1 VADLADDCQP
11 SHALLTPRD
20 HVVAR
25 PAVSVDWHTGIRF
38 GRNRRH
44 PDLGLR
50 VWAMGGAPQRDW
62 ATTSCLGRFGPTRR
76 QCFAPLSARSRTA
89 AGLAPSSVARSKQG
103 RAARR
108 VGTRTPGTSAA
119 ALRPHPFWRSGGGS
133 VPPASS
139 RCSSACEQ
147 VHAGS
152 PDVRG
157 SVRRAAT
164 SAACC
169 CSGTAL
175 TTPPGHR
182 RTSAALAS
190 LCTLRVFVGERLAV
204 ARGTMTRSA
213 NERVRQSSSARPSTR
228 SATASRVA
236 RPAEPSVHQGL
247 LSRGRDARRP

>member
-103 RAARR
+103 RPLAGLALVLRAPAPRRSARIPSGEAEAVLCRRRPHAARPR
-108 VGTRTPGTSAA
+108 ASRSMPVHPMCGARSGEPRLLLPVVAA
-119 ALRPHPFWRSGGGS
+119 ARH
-133 VPPASS
+133 
-139 RCSSACEQ
+139 
-147 VHAGS
+147 
-152 PDVRG
+152 
-157 SVRRAAT
+157 
-164 SAACC
+164 
-169 CSGTAL
+169 
-175 TTPPGHR
+175 
-182 RTSAALAS
+182 
-190 LCTLRVFVGERLAV
+190 
-204 ARGTMTRSA
+204 
-213 NERVRQSSSARPSTR
+213 
-228 SATASRVA
+228 
-236 RPAEPSVHQGL
+236 
-247 LSRGRDARRP
+247 